1 MFGKLSFWFIGF
13 LLLVSCTGARRQRAL
28 LVQADSLVSSY
39 VDSAWSVLQQVS
51 PRKLR
56 DEGMQAHYALL
67 WTEASLRRGMPVH
80 SDSLVQ
86 TAVTYYDG
94 AGEVE
99 MQARAHYW
107 AGQVYRRLGEE
118 EAALHHYLQAER
130 LARQTEDKRFQ
141 GILYLNLA
149 YLYVTHGLS
158 ERADSVYQLA
168 GVVGRQLPD
177 TVLWAES
184 LCRRAVIA
192 MDKGNECYKDVE
204 DSLLL
209 AKDLMQGSTNKQIQR
224 LVTTALSGVYARMR
238 NGEKA
243 LFFAKE
249 CLSLQADTSSCYV
262 AWALL
267 GEAYY
272 WCQQYDSAVY
282 YLRKTLPS
290 TNYVIKADAYMRLAD
305 VYRKQGNADSA
316 MWMGRSYS
324 SYLDSIQIQSRQSNE
339 LLEAEQ
345 LFLRESE
352 NRQSDR
358 NFRMIGWALAGALV
372 VVVGLFG
379 GWYWQRRGWLR
390 REKLFEQ
397 QEVIAAK
404 ERQDMQEELQQS
416 HVLQQEQQSQL
427 KAQQLRITLLEHG
440 QAQHKLGQANFE
452 ALQQEEFEHLPVYA
466 KMNRIMEAYARYAKS
481 EEKMTEE
488 DWLQLEEAANRRW
501 NGICLKLR
509 EYGLT
514 PREICLCCL
523 VLAGF
528 KPTRLVSL
536 FNRQRNFYY
545 TMQKNILEKKIAGC
559 VPSSSLKDV
568 LLQLV
573 DKPF

>member
-1 MFGKLSFWFIGF
+1 MFGKLSLWLIG
-13 LLLVSCTGARRQRAL
+13 LLLLASCSDLQLQRDWL
-28 LVQADSLVSSY
+28 GRADSLVLSCP
-39 VDSAWSVLQQVS
+39 DSAWQVLQQVS
-51 PRKLR
+51 VRKLR
-56 DEGMQAHYALL
+56 DGGVRAYFALL

-80 SDSLVQ
+80 SDSLIRS
-86 TAVTYYDG
+86 AVAYYDG

-141 GILYLNLA
+141 GVLYLNLA

-177 TVLWAES
+177 AVLWAES

-192 MDKGNECYKDVE
+192 MNKGNECYEDVE

-209 AKDLMQGSTNKQIQR
+209 AKDLVQGSTNRQIHR
-224 LVTTALSGVYARMR
+224 LVTTALSGLYARMR

-243 LFFAKE
+243 LLFAKE
-249 CLSLQADTSSCYV
+249 NWALQADTSFCYA

-282 YLRKTLPS
+282 YLKKALPS
-290 TNYVIKADAYMRLAD
+290 MDYFVKADAYMRLAD
-305 VYRKQGNADSA
+305 VYRKQGNSDSA

-324 SYLDSIQIQSRQSNE
+324 SYLDSIWIQSRQSNE
-339 LLEAEQ
+339 LLESEQ
-345 LFLRESE
+345 QFLRESE
-352 NRQSDR
+352 NRQTDR
-358 NFRMIGWALAGALV
+358 NFRVIGWALAGALAV
-372 VVVGLFG
+372 AVGVFG
-379 GWYWQRRGWLR
+379 CWHWQRRGWLR
-390 REKLFEQ
+390 RKKLFEQ
-397 QEVIAAK
+397 QEVIAAQ
-404 ERQDMQEELQQS
+404 ERQNMQEELQQS
-416 HVLQQEQQSQL
+416 HALQQEQQSQL
-427 KAQQLRITLLEHG
+427 ELQQLRITLLEHG
-440 QAQHKLGQANFE
+440 QAQHNLGLEHVE
-452 ALQQEEFEHLPVYA
+452 ALQQEEFEHLPVYV
-466 KMNRIMEAYARYAKS
+466 KMNRIMESYARYAKS

-501 NGICLKLR
+501 NCICLKLR
-509 EYGLT
+509 KYNLT
-514 PREICLCCL
+514 SREILFCCL

-528 KPTRLVSL
+528 SAIRLVSL
-536 FNRQRNFYY
+536 FDRQRNFYY
-545 TMQKNILEKKIAGC
+545 TMQKNI
-559 VPSSSLKDV
+559 
-568 LLQLV
+568 
-573 DKPF
+573 F